1 MRRFDLC
8 FLICFV
14 LFVIGCSGV
23 NDGYKTSKSGLLYR
37 FYMSNNDAEKPNVG
51 DVLMVSLSY
60 SVDDSV
66 IYHSDSQ
73 TKDLRIILKEDNNGG
88 LHEGLGLMHKGDSVS
103 FLFPVDTILKLFGK
117 ESLPQNISPKERI
130 SINLKLNDFMNKQE
144 FALELE
150 NIRQAKIAAADALV
164 KSYVENNGIMVQ
176 PSASGVYYIETKRG
190 RGNKVKKGEKAQIH
204 YVAMF
209 LNDQIFDTTLD
220 TLVGIVIGADQ
231 IFPGMEEGLMNMR
244 KGGKAT
250 LIIPYNQALGEEGN
264 DLVPAF
270 TPLRIDVE
278 LVNIESEE
286 MVKKEEKENKEKA
299 KLMAKQQFD
308 SYVIDNNLKDNLV
321 FNGLTYTRLINGNG
335 PRPVNGSNV
344 KVHYIGK
351 LIDGT
356 VFDSSYDRNQ
366 PFEFVLGKGDVLP
379 GWNLAVSLMSEGEK
393 ASFVMSE
400 ELAYRDY
407 SLGVIKP
414 YSNLIYE
421 IELIDVK

>member
-1 MRRFDLC
+1 
-8 FLICFV
+8 
-14 LFVIGCSGV
+14 
-23 NDGYKTSKSGLLYR
+23 
-37 FYMSNNDAEKPNVG
+37 
-51 DVLMVSLSY
+51 MVSLSY

-88 LHEGLGLMHKGDSVS
+88 LHEGLGLMHKGDSAS

-209 LNDQIFDTTLD
+209 LNDQIFDTALD

-244 KGGKAT
+244 KGG
-250 LIIPYNQALGEEGN
+250 
-264 DLVPAF
+264 
-270 TPLRIDVE
+270 
-278 LVNIESEE
+278 
-286 MVKKEEKENKEKA
+286 
-299 KLMAKQQFD
+299 
-308 SYVIDNNLKDNLV
+308 
-321 FNGLTYTRLINGNG
+321 
-335 PRPVNGSNV
+335 
-344 KVHYIGK
+344 
-351 LIDGT
+351 
-356 VFDSSYDRNQ
+356 
-366 PFEFVLGKGDVLP
+366 
-379 GWNLAVSLMSEGEK
+379 
-393 ASFVMSE
+393 
-400 ELAYRDY
+400 
-407 SLGVIKP
+407 
-414 YSNLIYE
+414 
-421 IELIDVK
+421 

>member
-1 MRRFDLC
+1 
-8 FLICFV
+8 
-14 LFVIGCSGV
+14 
-23 NDGYKTSKSGLLYR
+23 
-37 FYMSNNDAEKPNVG
+37 
-51 DVLMVSLSY
+51 
-60 SVDDSV
+60 
-66 IYHSDSQ
+66 
-73 TKDLRIILKEDNNGG
+73 
-88 LHEGLGLMHKGDSVS
+88 
-103 FLFPVDTILKLFGK
+103 
-117 ESLPQNISPKERI
+117 
-130 SINLKLNDFMNKQE
+130 
-144 FALELE
+144 
-150 NIRQAKIAAADALV
+150 
-164 KSYVENNGIMVQ
+164 
-176 PSASGVYYIETKRG
+176 
-190 RGNKVKKGEKAQIH
+190 
-204 YVAMF
+204 MF
-209 LNDQIFDTTLD
+209 LNDQIFDTALD

-335 PRPVNGSNV
+335 SRPVNGSNV

>member
-1 MRRFDLC
+1 
-8 FLICFV
+8 
-14 LFVIGCSGV
+14 
-23 NDGYKTSKSGLLYR
+23 
-37 FYMSNNDAEKPNVG
+37 
-51 DVLMVSLSY
+51 
-60 SVDDSV
+60 
-66 IYHSDSQ
+66 
-73 TKDLRIILKEDNNGG
+73 
-88 LHEGLGLMHKGDSVS
+88 
-103 FLFPVDTILKLFGK
+103 
-117 ESLPQNISPKERI
+117 
-130 SINLKLNDFMNKQE
+130 
-144 FALELE
+144 
-150 NIRQAKIAAADALV
+150 
-164 KSYVENNGIMVQ
+164 
-176 PSASGVYYIETKRG
+176 
-190 RGNKVKKGEKAQIH
+190 
-204 YVAMF
+204 
-209 LNDQIFDTTLD
+209 
-220 TLVGIVIGADQ
+220 
-231 IFPGMEEGLMNMR
+231 
-244 KGGKAT
+244 
-250 LIIPYNQALGEEGN
+250 
-264 DLVPAF
+264 
-270 TPLRIDVE
+270 
-278 LVNIESEE
+278 